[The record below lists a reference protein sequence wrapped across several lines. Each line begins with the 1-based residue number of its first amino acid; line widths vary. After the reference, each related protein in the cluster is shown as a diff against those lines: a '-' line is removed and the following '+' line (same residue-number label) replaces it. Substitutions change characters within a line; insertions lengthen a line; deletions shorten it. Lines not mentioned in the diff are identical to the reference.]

1 MTEFIK
7 VDEEY
12 INSVVHNAAWDA
24 ARVPLEEGKKKGDKS
39 KDKPDDKP
47 DFTTDSREGDKGK
60 GADADDKPDF
70 TTKQRKGDKSK
81 THKGKDFEREDSSV
95 EAHECPLCESVL
107 EEALSDEVIYE
118 HVSQIQEALIDLEE
132 MKEGDDDDDSSV
144 GPTDDEL
151 DDIEKNP
158 VKVEKKS
165 SKKESILQ
173 RVASMKSKAS
183 N

>member
-1 MTEFIK
+1 
-7 VDEEY
+7 
-12 INSVVHNAAWDA
+12 
-24 ARVPLEEGKKKGDKS
+24 
-39 KDKPDDKP
+39 
-47 DFTTDSREGDKGK
+47 
-60 GADADDKPDF
+60 
-70 TTKQRKGDKSK
+70 
-81 THKGKDFEREDSSV
+81 
-95 EAHECPLCESVL
+95 
-107 EEALSDEVIYE
+107 
-118 HVSQIQEALIDLEE
+118 